1 MKSISEQ
8 RCLQVQS
15 SFAFVSNFWISAR
28 SRLRFR
34 ILLALTISFFGS
46 LSAWAAEIPND
57 DESPIKLSGFG
68 TIGVSYNTE
77 RRFDYLRDLLQ
88 TSGVGASRRV
98 DFGLDSVFGAQ
109 LSGNLSENIEATAQ
123 AVIRR
128 KENNYHPELN
138 WGFIKYFPNN
148 DWDLRIGRLGFD
160 VYPLADS
167 RNVAYSYTWVRPP
180 VEYFGG
186 LIVSYIDGVDAV
198 FKYEIGTGQARIKMF
213 TGKAQERVL
222 ADAPNLYFSLKGSK
236 IFGAQLEFQSQQWLA
251 RLGYAELK
259 FGNDYPGIQGLIDT
273 LRSPILS
280 QISSHAAA
288 LGDDLTFKDKKIRYL
303 SAGLVFDDGPLQAQ
317 LMLSRLNSQ
326 TLSFNSN
333 IAGFF
338 TIAYRHKDWMPY
350 YTYAKT
356 RPTDTKAVVTGLP
369 LAVSPVIDQLEAGVQ
384 SFLKA
389 TRNEQ
394 SSRSIGIRYSLSQS
408 SDIRL
413 QIDMINNKERLIV
426 RQAAP
431 DWNGKGT
438 IISCTYN
445 FIFN

>member
-1 MKSISEQ
+1 MKCISDH
-8 RCLQVQS
+8 RCAQAKS
-15 SFAFVSNFWISAR
+15 SFAFVLNFWISAC

-34 ILLALTISFFGS
+34 LLLALPISLFGS
-46 LSAWAAEIPND
+46 HSAWAEEIPND
-57 DESPIKLSGFG
+57 NESPIKLSGFG

-77 RRFDYLRDLLQ
+77 RQFDYLRDLLQ

-98 DFGLDSVFGAQ
+98 DFGLDSVLGVQ
-109 LSGNLSENIEATAQ
+109 VSGNLSENIEATVQ
-123 AVIRR
+123 TVVRR
-128 KENNYHPELN
+128 RESNYRPEVN
-138 WGFIKYFPNN
+138 WAFLKFYPSN
-148 DWDLRIGRLGFD
+148 DWDLRVGRLGFD

-186 LIVSYIDGVDAV
+186 LIVSYIDGVDAAYN
-198 FKYEIGTGQARIKMF
+198 YELGTGQTRIKMF
-213 TGKAQERVL
+213 AGKAQERVL
-222 ADAPNLYFSLKGSK
+222 VEAPNLYFSLRGSK
-236 IFGAQLEFQSQQWLA
+236 IFGAHLEFQSQRWLA
-251 RLGYAELK
+251 RMGYAELK
-259 FGNDYPGIQGLIDT
+259 FANDYPRIQSLIDA
-273 LRSPILS
+273 LKSPMMS
-280 QISSHAAA
+280 QISPSAASF
-288 LGDDLTFKDKKIRYL
+288 GQEISFKDKKIRYL
-303 SAGLVFDDGPLQAQ
+303 SAGLVFDDGPFQAQ
-317 LMLSRLNSQ
+317 LMLSKLNSE

-333 IAGFF
+333 MAGFF
-338 TIAYRHKDWMPY
+338 TMAYRHKDWTPY
-350 YTYAKT
+350 ITYAKT
-356 RPTDTKAVVTGLP
+356 RPKDTKAVVTGLP
-369 LAVSPVIDQLEAGVQ
+369 IGVSPIVDQVEAGVQ

-394 SSRSIGIRYSLSQS
+394 SSRSIGIRYNLSQS

-426 RQAAP
+426 RRAAP